1 MFPKRM
7 TTPQHCSAIVRVMDR
22 IGNRR
27 AIHWYVREH
36 RERRG
41 LTQEQLAERLDTNK
55 GQVSKLERG
64 AQRMNDD
71 WAALIA
77 DALNIEPWQLLR
89 HPDAPDP
96 ADLLT
101 GLLEKDRER
110 VRQFAEALK
119 KTGTDG

>member
-1 MFPKRM
+1 MYV
-7 TTPQHCSAIVRVMDR
+7 CGAIVRAMDR

-41 LTQEQLAERLDTNK
+41 LTQEQLAERMDTNK
-55 GQVSKLERG
+55 GQISKLERG

-77 DALNIEPWQLLR
+77 EALNIEPWQLLR

-96 ADLLT
+96 ADLLA
-101 GLLEKDRER
+101 GLLEQDRER
-110 VRQFAEALK
+110 VRQFADALK
-119 KTGTDG
+119 KTGTNG

>member
-1 MFPKRM
+1 M
-7 TTPQHCSAIVRVMDR
+7 HVCGAIVRAMDR

-64 AQRMNDD
+64 VQRMNDD

-77 DALNIEPWQLLR
+77 EALNMEPWQLLR
-89 HPDAPDP
+89 HPDAPAP
-96 ADLLT
+96 ADLLA
-101 GLLEKDRER
+101 GLLEQDRER

-119 KTGTDG
+119 KTGTNG

>member
-1 MFPKRM
+1 M
-7 TTPQHCSAIVRVMDR
+7 QVCGAIVRAMDR
-22 IGNRR
+22 IGHKR
-27 AIHWYVREH
+27 AIRWYVREH

-71 WAALIA
+71 WAIRIA
-77 DALNIEPWQLLR
+77 EALNREPWELLR

-96 ADLLT
+96 ADLLS
-101 GLLEKDRER
+101 GLLEQDRER
-110 VRQFAEALK
+110 VRQFADALK
-119 KTGTDG
+119 KTGTNG